1 MTTAK
6 MTKTSKTN
14 INSSSY
20 ENPWLFNN
28 EPFDSDSINN
38 FFGFVYLITNLTNS
52 RMYIGRKY
60 FWSIKRDPGKIRRRK
75 RESDWKKYYGSSDE
89 LAEDIKNI
97 GNSNFKREILALYTT
112 KGSTNYGEVKEQ
124 FVKGVLESNVYY
136 NTSINGKWRNVK
148 LDGAMFKQE

>member
-1 MTTAK
+1 
-6 MTKTSKTN
+6 
-14 INSSSY
+14 
-20 ENPWLFNN
+20 
-28 EPFDSDSINN
+28 
-38 FFGFVYLITNLTNS
+38 
-52 RMYIGRKY
+52 MYIGRKY